1 MDIRDVESYTDDLE
15 NDLNWLQRVIE
26 YQLGILTEEEKNIFE
41 TNNEF
46 IPKNPSIK
54 SYYGNFIFE
63 NKLSLV
69 ERGLLIIGIAIYF
82 RPYVF
87 NELLKIARNNQVG
100 DSRIGGVINSTQMYF
115 IPTGETAIFL
125 LTNGSL
131 KERIMVLDVL
141 NPQHWLFENSILKFD
156 YSEFNL
162 PTSYYPFS
170 LTKDYMEFFTTGKFK
185 SPDFSTQFPATK
197 VEVMLD
203 WEDVVIS
210 DKLTIE
216 INDLEYWIQFEN
228 DIFNKYGWGKKIK
241 RGYKVIFHGPSGT
254 GKTMVAGLI
263 GKKYGKEVYR
273 VDVSQLSS
281 KYIGETE
288 KNIENLFQQARNK
301 NWILF
306 FDEGETL
313 FSKRSNTG
321 GSNERYGNQQVG
333 FLLQKIEDHPGVV
346 ILATNLKGN
355 LDEAFL
361 RRFQKMI
368 YFEFPDETS
377 RFDLWVKS
385 FENTIPLSPD
395 IDLKSTAK
403 EYELVG
409 GQIVNVIKQVI
420 IRELGVGSRVINK
433 KTLVACIKEELQKK

>member
-1 MDIRDVESYTDDLE
+1 MSAVESYTEDLE
-15 NDLNWLQRVIE
+15 NDLNWLHRVIE
-26 YQLGILTEEEKNIFE
+26 YQLGLLSESEKNEFE
-41 TNNEF
+41 RKNCF
-46 IPKNPSIK
+46 IPNIPSNK
-54 SYYGNFIFE
+54 SFYGKFIVE

-69 ERGLLIIGIAIYF
+69 ERGLLVIGLATYF

-100 DSRIGGVINSTQMYF
+100 DSRIGGLINNNQMYF

-131 KERIMVLDVL
+131 KERMMVLEVL
-141 NPQHWLFENSILKFD
+141 NPQHWLFEDEILKFD
-156 YSEFNL
+156 YSELYL
-162 PTSYYPFS
+162 PNSYFPFS
-170 LTKDYMEFFTTGKFK
+170 LTKDYMEYFTTGKFS
-185 SPDFSTQFPATK
+185 SPDYSTQFPATK
-197 VEVMLD
+197 VDVLLD

-210 DKLTIE
+210 DKLKTE
-216 INDLEYWIQFEN
+216 ISDLEYWIQFEH
-228 DIFNKYGWGKKIK
+228 DLFNKYGWGKKIK

-254 GKTMVAGLI
+254 GKTLVAGLI
-263 GKKYGKEVYR
+263 GKKYEKEVYR

-288 KNIENLFQQARNK
+288 KNIENLFQQAKNK

-321 GSNERYGNQQVG
+321 GANERYGNQQVG

-355 LDEAFL
+355 LDDAFL

-368 YFEFPDETS
+368 YFEFPDEVS
-377 RFDLWVKS
+377 RLDLWTKS
-385 FENTIPLSPD
+385 FENTIPLSPE
-395 IDLKSTAK
+395 IDLKLIAK

-420 IRELGVGSRVINK
+420 LRELGNGSKFINK
-433 KTLVACIKEELQKK
+433 RTLVACIKEELQKK